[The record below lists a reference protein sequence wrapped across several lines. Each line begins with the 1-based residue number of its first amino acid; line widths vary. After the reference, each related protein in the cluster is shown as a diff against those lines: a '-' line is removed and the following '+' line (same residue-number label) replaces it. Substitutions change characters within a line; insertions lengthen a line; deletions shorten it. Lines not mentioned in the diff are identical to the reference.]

1 MIGPRSSCKSPPPL
15 HSHHLLV
22 TEERS
27 AADVT
32 YNTASFPCLVATLER
47 LLKPK
52 DRPAPLLL
60 LAYKQRDEAERDLW
74 AMLNDRGI
82 DTVLVDRVQ
91 GAEKTGETEIWVAG
105 VGL

>member
-1 MIGPRSSCKSPPPL
+1 MRLRLAQADP
-15 HSHHLLV
+15 
-22 TEERS
+22 S

-47 LLKPK
+47 LLKPEG
-52 DRPAPLLL
+52 RPAPLLL

-74 AMLNDRGI
+74 GMLSDRGI
-82 DTVLVDRVQ
+82 KTVLVDRVQ